1 MGGKT
6 EKRVFFLAVAAWIAG
21 GLLVCVFPEAAR
33 AEDDRYVTVAPSI
46 RSTAPRSSGGAWQP
60 FLPVART
67 YAPTPGFLA
76 PMLPDAGQ
84 SYGDG
89 LPDGGAPIHASR
101 MGSAGSASSGPAVM
115 CVRTC
120 DGFFFPVAGHDSS
133 IRGTICQASCP
144 DGDTVLFEGSRIE
157 DARDAGGRRYGDLP
171 TAFLYRTKRVDQ
183 CTCRRDPGDV
193 SRRLPVTSDP
203 TLRRGDIVTTEAS
216 AVVFAGGRGGL
227 PHRKA
232 DFQPFETS
240 ALLGKGER
248 SRLVTLLG
256 QSRDQLLARAGRPLD
271 AGGRGRAGA
280 AGDDGLPSIIVTRP
294 NVGKAQLATSR
305 LPEPTGPRIVL
316 PRPGAPDGDQ
326 PQL

>member
-6 EKRVFFLAVAAWIAG
+6 EKRVFFLVAAAWVAG
-21 GLLVCVFPEAAR
+21 GLSASVFPGTAQ
-33 AEDDRYVTVAPSI
+33 AEDDRYVAAAPST
-46 RSTAPRSSGGAWQP
+46 RSTAPRSSGGFWQP
-60 FLPVART
+60 FLPVARA
-67 YAPTPGFLA
+67 YAPTPGVLE

-84 SYGDG
+84 AYRDG
-89 LPDGGAPIHASR
+89 LSDQGSQSNSSR
-101 MGSAGSASSGPAVM
+101 TGSAGSTSGGPAVL

-120 DGFFFPVAGHDSS
+120 DGFFFPVAGYDSS
-133 IRGTICQASCP
+133 VRSTICQASCP

-216 AVVFAGGRGGL
+216 AVVFAGERGAL
-227 PHRKA
+227 AHRRA
-232 DFQPFETS
+232 DFQPFATS

-248 SRLVTLLG
+248 SQLLTLLG
-256 QSRDQLLARAGRPLD
+256 QSREQLLARAGRPLD
-271 AGGRGRAGA
+271 AGGRSKAGA
-280 AGDDGLPSIIVTRP
+280 ASDDGLPSIVVTRP
-294 NVGKAQLATSR
+294 NAGKAQLATSR

-316 PRPGAPDGDQ
+316 PRPGAPGGGE